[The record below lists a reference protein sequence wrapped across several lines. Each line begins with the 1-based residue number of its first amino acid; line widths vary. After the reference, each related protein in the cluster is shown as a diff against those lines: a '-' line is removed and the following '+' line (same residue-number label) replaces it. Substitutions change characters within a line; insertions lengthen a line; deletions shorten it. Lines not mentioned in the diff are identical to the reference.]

1 MYEIS
6 DSPEKETDGIW
17 MSTSR
22 AFCGQSH
29 VYTLHHR
36 ILYTA
41 LNMSAVAAPAHSCH
55 LFLQRTGNIKPCI
68 ISQHLASDHLQECS
82 PHTLTVLYISST
94 VSGPSVDLA
103 TTFSFPGEPFSTC
116 WTCKDTWGT
125 GSNAAEN
132 KLTKGYS
139 CVGVFAGWWSHV
151 CLSTLEISVLSRERK
166 HPWSTFCS
174 FTKIYQ
180 GFTETVDQ
188 KKGTE
193 GGSRCWL
200 IKWFHLLGGSERLA
214 GV

>member
-6 DSPEKETDGIW
+6 DAPEKETDGIW

-139 CVGVFAGWWSHV
+139 CVGVFAGWWSTCVFEHTRDLCTKQRKKTPMV
-151 CLSTLEISVLSRERK
+151 YILQFYQDLSRIHWDCR
-166 HPWSTFCS
+166 
-174 FTKIYQ
+174 
-180 GFTETVDQ
+180 Q
-188 KKGTE
+188 KKRNR
-193 GGSRCWL
+193 GGL
-200 IKWFHLLGGSERLA
+200 QVLA
-214 GV
+214 Y